1 MSQTIVVQP
10 ANQADYFSITELL
23 SCLQLPIEDIS
34 KDLRHFFVVKEN
46 ERIIGTIGMEKY
58 GELGLLRSMATDLQF
73 RNQGI
78 ASQLVEELF
87 RHAKKMGIRTMF
99 LLTETAESYFL
110 KKGFEK
116 IKREEA
122 PDAIKQ
128 STEFS
133 HVCPSSAVLMKKEI
147 V

>member
-10 ANQADYFSITELL
+10 ASQTDYFSITDLL
-23 SCLQLPIEDIS
+23 SAQKLPIEDIS
-34 KDLRHFFVVKEN
+34 RDLRHFFVAKKN
-46 ERIIGTIGMEKY
+46 EKIIGTIGMEQY
-58 GELGLLRSMATDLQF
+58 GEFGLLRSMATDLQF

-110 KKGFEK
+110 KKGFETM
-116 IKREEA
+116 KREEA
-122 PDAIKQ
+122 PGAIRQ

-133 HVCPSSAVLMKKEI
+133 HVCPSSAVLMKKEM